1 MPPECSAGL
10 STCRNFSFMG
20 VLNNL
25 AIAIL
30 GLAVTS
36 SHREVPDYCRVIDEA
51 MTAAAREAMGVGLNV
66 LTTAPPR
73 HDQLREIVAPPF
85 MPRALEAI
93 EQRAAVLISAIFD
106 RLGNRDEAAFQ
117 RPYAF
122 DVTRHPNPHV
132 GFGAGPHFC
141 VGGPLAYIEVRLAM
155 EQLLARYDGIEV
167 TGPVERVQ
175 SSFLGGLKHLPVKL
189 IARAAFSP

>member
-1 MPPECSAGL
+1 
-10 STCRNFSFMG
+10 MG

-36 SHREVPDYCRVIDEA
+36 SHREVPDYCRVIDDA
-51 MTAAAREAMGVGLNV
+51 MAAVAREAMGVGLNV

-122 DVTRHPNPHV
+122 DVTRIPVSAMAPARISAWV
-132 GFGAGPHFC
+132 GHSPRSKCGSPWSNC
-141 VGGPLAYIEVRLAM
+141 SR
-155 EQLLARYDGIEV
+155 V
-167 TGPVERVQ
+167 TMA
-175 SSFLGGLKHLPVKL
+175 LKLPAL
-189 IARAAFSP
+189 